1 MDFTPTPEQNALTQ
15 TVARACEPFDD
26 DYWADHD
33 RNAIFPD
40 DFHQTMAECGVLG
53 IAMPEEY
60 GGTGLGVTEAAL
72 VMHQV
77 ARSSGAMSAA
87 SAIHINIF
95 GPNPIAIYGTE
106 DQKNRWL
113 PDLIQGK
120 TKTCFGVTEPDA
132 GLDTTSIQTRADRT
146 PSGYEIHG
154 KKTWITTAQE
164 ADKILLLARTTP
176 IEERRKRTDGLSLF
190 YTDLDRDYV
199 DIRVIHKMG
208 RAAVDSNELFFDGL
222 PVPEEDR
229 IGEEGRAFEYLLHS
243 LNPERILVGA
253 EAVGIGR
260 NALGRAVDYARERVV
275 FGRPIG
281 QNQAI
286 QHPLAESWM
295 ELEAAFLMCLHAADL
310 YDHDRPCGPQA
321 NAAKYL
327 GAEAGFKACTTA
339 VMTHGGMGYAKE
351 THVERLLREVM
362 ICRLAPISPQLILCH
377 VAEKA
382 LGLPKSY

>member
-1 MDFTPTPEQNALTQ
+1 MDFTPTPEQDALTQ
-15 TVARACEPFDD
+15 AVAQACEKFDD
-26 DYWADHD
+26 DYWAEHD
-33 RNAIFPD
+33 RDAVFPD
-40 DFHQTMAECGVLG
+40 DFHQAMAESGVLG
-53 IAMPEEY
+53 IAMPEEF
-60 GGTGLGVTEAAL
+60 GGTGLGVMDVTL

-77 ARSSGAMSAA
+77 ARSAGAMSAA

-95 GPNPIAIYGTE
+95 GPNPIVVYGSE
-106 DQKNRWL
+106 DQKRRWL
-113 PDLIQGK
+113 PDLIQGRV
-120 TKTCFGVTEPDA
+120 KTCFGVTEPDA
-132 GLDTTSIQTRADRT
+132 GLDTTSIRTRAERT
-146 PSGYEIHG
+146 ADGYEIHG
-154 KKTWITTAQE
+154 KKIWISTAQE

-176 IEERRKRTDGLSLF
+176 IENRRKRTDGLSLF

-199 DIRVIHKMG
+199 DIRVIPKMG

-243 LNPERILVGA
+243 LNPERILVGV

-327 GAEAGFKACTTA
+327 GAEAGFKACTNA

-351 THVERLLREVM
+351 YHVERLLREVM

>member
-1 MDFTPTPEQNALTQ
+1 MDFTLSPQQESVTRSIAQ
-15 TVARACEPFDD
+15 VCERFDD
-26 DYWADHD
+26 DYWLEHD
-33 RNAIFPD
+33 RDAQFPEE
-40 DFHQTMAECGVLG
+40 FHAAMAECGCLG

-60 GGTGLGVTEAAL
+60 GGTGLGVTEATL

-77 ARSSGAMSAA
+77 ARSAGGMSAA
-87 SAIHINIF
+87 SAVHINIF
-95 GPNPIAIYGTE
+95 GPQPIVVYGTE
-106 DQKNRWL
+106 EQKQRWL
-113 PDLIQGK
+113 PDLIAGRV
-120 TKTCFGVTEPDA
+120 KTCFGVTEADA
-132 GLDTTSIQTRADRT
+132 GLETTAISTRAERSRD
-146 PSGYEIHG
+146 GYRVSG
-154 KKTWITTAQE
+154 KKIWTTTAQE
-164 ADKILLLARTTP
+164 ADKIILLARTTP
-176 IEERRKRTDGLSLF
+176 VEERKKKTDGLSLF
-190 YTDLDRDYV
+190 YTDLDREYC
-199 DIRVIHKMG
+199 DIRLIPKMG
-208 RAAVDSNELFFDGL
+208 RAAVDSNEVFIDGL

-260 NALGRAVDYARERVV
+260 NALARAADYARERVV
-275 FGRPIG
+275 FDRPIG

-295 ELEAAFLMCLHAADL
+295 ELEAAFLMCLQAADL
-310 YDHDRPCGPQA
+310 YDRGEPCGPQA

-327 GAEAGFKACTTA
+327 GAEAGFKACTRA

-351 THVERLLREVM
+351 YHVERLLREVM

-377 VAEKA
+377 VAEKV